1 MKPETAKPSLQMH
14 LLCPTYIVLTTTPL
28 GFELQKFL
36 ATKGIKKTIQLF
48 YELISKPQ
56 QKKKK
61 KKKKKKKDTY
71 SRRLYYNYKINLDLR
86 RNLKQVALQ
95 VCISNL
101 FDVSEFL

>member
-14 LLCPTYIVLTTTPL
+14 VLCPTYIVLTTTPL

-36 ATKGIKKTIQLF
+36 ATRKKKEKKKTIQLF

-61 KKKKKKKDTY
+61 KDTY
-71 SRRLYYNYKINLDLR
+71 SRRLYYN
-86 RNLKQVALQ
+86 
-95 VCISNL
+95 
-101 FDVSEFL
+101 